1 MLTPLNAKQW
11 DITKAAHLLNRA
23 GFGGTP
29 EQIDALYKAGFE
41 GAVHSLLNAPDDSA
55 QFPRPTDVA
64 AVNFAAMREQYRM
77 LPEADR
83 KEKIKEVQKEQRA
96 EMLELISWWLNR
108 MAQTPNPAREKLT
121 LFWHGHFATSVQKVK
136 QSYFMWQQN
145 ETLRQYALG
154 NFGWMTKAISRDPAM
169 MVYLDTRESK
179 KDHPNENFARELME
193 LFTLGIG
200 NYTEDD
206 IQQAARAFT
215 GYKINPLD
223 STFRFA
229 QFQHDDGQ
237 KTFFGR
243 TGNFGGDDIIN
254 MILQKPACAQ
264 FITRKLWT
272 FYAYENPNPALVDA
286 LAASFRG
293 YNFEIKPLMEE
304 ILRSEEFYSPAA
316 VRMQIKSPVQWIVQT
331 SKILETDIPQGIVV
345 VNALRQLGQMPFA
358 PPNVKGWDGGKAWI
372 TTSSLLFRYNLANFA
387 LNNGDLN
394 VQKIRK
400 IAAVNKA
407 MNGDGIEM
415 ENRRP
420 VDLAK
425 IAPPDLRGD
434 PQKLVATLAFRLYQ
448 SPLNAHDART
458 FTDFLQQKNNDTS
471 DQTVR
476 ELLHLMMST
485 PQYQL
490 T

>member
-1 MLTPLNAKQW
+1 MLTPLNPKQW
-11 DITKAAHLLNRA
+11 DVAKAAHLLNRA

-29 EQIDALYKAGFE
+29 EQIDAVYSAGFE
-41 GAVHSLLNAPDDSA
+41 GAVHALLNGPDDSA
-55 QFPRPTDVA
+55 QFPKPANVA
-64 AVNFAAMREQYRM
+64 PVNFMAMREEYRM
-77 LPEADR
+77 LPEPEK
-83 KEKIKEVQKEQRA
+83 KEKFKEVQKMQRGD
-96 EMLELISWWLNR
+96 MLDLVSWWLRR
-108 MAQTPNPAREKLT
+108 MAETPNPLREKLT

-136 QSYFMWQQN
+136 LPYLMWQQN

-154 NFGWMTKAISRDPAM
+154 NFNWMTKAISRDPAM

-179 KDHPNENFARELME
+179 KDHPNENFSRELME

-206 IQQAARAFT
+206 VQQGARAFT

-229 QFQHDDGQ
+229 AFQHDDGM

-254 MILQKPACAQ
+254 MIVQKPACAQ

-272 FYAYENPNPALVDA
+272 FFAYENPSPALVEA
-286 LAASFRG
+286 LSGSFRG
-293 YNFEIKPLMEE
+293 YNFEIKPLMQE
-304 ILRSEEFYSPAA
+304 ILRSAEFYSPNAI
-316 VRMQIKSPVQWIVQT
+316 RMQIKSPVQWLVQT
-331 SKILETDIPQGIVV
+331 SKILETDMPQGIVA
-345 VNALRQLGQMPFA
+345 VNALRQMGQMPFA

-372 TTSSLLFRYNLANFA
+372 NTSTLLFRYNLANFE
-387 LNNGDLN
+387 LNNGALN
-394 VQKIRK
+394 VQQMQK
-400 IAAVNKA
+400 IAGANKA
-407 MNGDGIEM
+407 MNRPGFDI
-415 ENRRP
+415 ENRKP

-425 IAPPDLRGD
+425 IAPPSLRTD
-434 PQKLVATLAFRLYQ
+434 PQKLVAGLAFRLYQ
-448 SPLNAHDART
+448 SPLSAHDART
-458 FTDFLQQKNNDTS
+458 FTDFLLQKNNDTS

-476 ELLHLMMST
+476 DLLHLMMST